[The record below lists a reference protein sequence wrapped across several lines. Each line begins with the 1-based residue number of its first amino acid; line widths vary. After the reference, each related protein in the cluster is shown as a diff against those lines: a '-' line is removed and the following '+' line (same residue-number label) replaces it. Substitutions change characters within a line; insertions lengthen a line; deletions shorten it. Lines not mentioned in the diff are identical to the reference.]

1 MEGNMH
7 IVRLGFTARWMDI
20 YIYMKRGGEYVRTY
34 YSIYTY
40 QYMCVNKALPK
51 TRPKA
56 TTLYMRGLDR
66 RARVGAGSAGGTV
79 DMLRG

>member
-1 MEGNMH
+1 MH